1 MHSPTRIVA
10 QLLLALVAALALGGC
25 TSNAMIRS
33 SLVTMRDLADYD
45 RWSVD
50 CRIKAEAAG
59 KNPDRCLATASIE
72 KTKQYT
78 LFFIELDEQGRFF
91 DRRQINALMDYLQE
105 RRRLAEGRPSKD
117 EKTGCFATGDVSI
130 VTFVHGWRH
139 NASDD
144 DENVKVARETLKY
157 TALGE
162 QAPPHPN
169 PSACPREVIGV
180 YLGWRGLSTTTGLQA
195 SGDAWWKEPFY
206 FLWEYPSV
214 FERKNAAEDMA
225 VGSARELFSLLRTFQ
240 NRMNDAGGLDQR
252 CRESLASQRQRD
264 AEDVVTMFETYQC
277 KPVRLLIVGH
287 SFGGLIVYNAVAG
300 QLIDN
305 VTQGLDVVPGTGTCA
320 DARKGDALV
329 RSYAD
334 LILLINP
341 AFEGVRFEPL
351 HQAVSARARIEP
363 GGKGAFCPNQR
374 PVLVSVTSK
383 NDLATRFAFRFTRSS
398 LVNTQSMNSNFDD
411 DETSYIWR
419 EEAEAHKKTLG
430 HVRRYQTHL
439 LVGAG
444 RLVGDRS
451 PVRAKDRSGYEDG
464 LKAYCEGGGG
474 ADDDA
479 LENAMRLCVCG
490 KPAVFQ
496 ARQDAKD
503 MLCTLAAEEFNAARM
518 LVGEDLSSSSAKPWL
533 TPLPTRNDQQRQPAW
548 RHTFCGGATFVQRDI
563 YDDSER
569 FKDVGDGQLFV
580 RHSPSSPVWNVY
592 VDDPSIVDGH
602 GDLQKT
608 SFKTMIQ
615 QLYHITAVK
624 EYTRDTFRTFGMMAK
639 RRFDEKGC
647 SDANIRTDLWWNA
660 AGRVGAGN

>member
-1 MHSPTRIVA
+1 MFSPMRMVVR
-10 QLLLALVAALALGGC
+10 LVLALVAALALGGC
-25 TSNAMIRS
+25 TPNAMIRS
-33 SLVTMRDLADYD
+33 SLVTTPDLADYE
-45 RWSVD
+45 RWSAD

-59 KNPDRCLATASIE
+59 KDPTLCQTTASIE
-72 KTKQYT
+72 KTEAYT

-91 DRRQINALMDYLQE
+91 DRRQIDALMDYLQE
-105 RRRLAEGRPSKD
+105 RRRLGEAKD
-117 EKTGCFATGDVSI
+117 PPKNGKCFATGDVSI

-139 NASDD
+139 NASYD
-144 DENVKVARETLKY
+144 DENVNIARETLAY

-214 FERKNAAEDMA
+214 WERKNTAEDMA

-240 NRMNDAGGLDQR
+240 NRMNDARELDTR
-252 CRESLASQRQRD
+252 CEKSRQSQRD
-264 AEDVVTMFETYQC
+264 AGAGDVADMFATYQC

-305 VTQGLDVVPGTGTCA
+305 VTQGLDVLASA
-320 DARKGDALV
+320 DNCSDAGRGDALV

-351 HQAVSARARIEP
+351 HQAVSARARVAP
-363 GGKGAFCPNQR
+363 GGKGAFCPSQR
-374 PVLVSVTSK
+374 PVLVAVTSK

-398 LVNTQSMNSNFDD
+398 FVNTKSMNPNFGD
-411 DETSYIWR
+411 DETGYIWR
-419 EEAEAHKKTLG
+419 EETEAHKNTLG

-444 RLVGDRS
+444 RLVGARS
-451 PVRAKDRSGYEDG
+451 PVKAKDRSGYEDG
-464 LKAYCEGGGG
+464 LKAYCDDATTAGG
-474 ADDDA
+474 DA
-479 LENAMRLCVCG
+479 LENAMRRCVCG
-490 KPAVFQ
+490 EPAVFQ
-496 ARQDAKD
+496 ASQDRDKN
-503 MLCTLAAEEFNAARM
+503 MLCTLATEEANAARM
-518 LVGEDLSSSSAKPWL
+518 LVGEDLKPWL
-533 TPLPTRNDQQRQPAW
+533 TPLPAGSGNPRQPAW
-548 RHTFCGGATFVQRDI
+548 RHTFCGGATFVQRDS
-563 YDDSER
+563 YDASER
-569 FKDVGDGQLFV
+569 FNEPGKEQLFV
-580 RHSPSSPVWNVY
+580 PHSPSSPVWNVY
-592 VDDPSIVDGH
+592 VDDKTIVDGH

-608 SFKTMIQ
+608 SFRTMIQ

-624 EYTRDTFRTFGMMAK
+624 EYTRDTFRTFGAMAK
-639 RRFDEKGC
+639 RRFEATGC
-647 SDANIRTDLWWNA
+647 SDANILTNLWWNA
-660 AGRVGAGN
+660 AGRVGSGN

>member
-1 MHSPTRIVA
+1 MHSPTRSVVR
-10 QLLLALVAALALGGC
+10 LLLALVAALALGGC
-25 TSNAMIRS
+25 TPNAMIRS
-33 SLVTMRDLADYD
+33 SLVTTRDLADYD
-45 RWSVD
+45 RWHDD
-50 CRIKAEAAG
+50 CRSKAEAAG
-59 KNPDRCLATASIE
+59 KNPDLCRTTASIE
-72 KTKQYT
+72 RTKAYT

-91 DRRQINALMDYLQE
+91 DRRQIDALIGYLQE
-105 RRRLAEGRPSKD
+105 RRRLAEGTPSYD

-139 NASDD
+139 NASYD
-144 DENVKVARETLKY
+144 DENVKVARETLAY

-214 FERKNAAEDMA
+214 LERKNTAEDMA

-240 NRMNDAGGLDQR
+240 NRINDARGLDARCKESQKSQRDAGGD
-252 CRESLASQRQRD
+252 
-264 AEDVVTMFETYQC
+264 DVETMFATYQC

-305 VTQGLDVVPGTGTCA
+305 VTQGLDVVPTAGSCK
-320 DARKGDALV
+320 DAEKGDALV

-351 HQAVSARARIEP
+351 HQAVSARARVAP

-374 PVLVSVTSK
+374 PVLVAVTSR
-383 NDLATRFAFRFTRSS
+383 NDFATRVAFRFTRSS
-398 LVNTQSMNSNFDD
+398 LVNTKSMNSNFGD
-411 DETSYIWR
+411 DETGYIWH
-419 EEAEAHKKTLG
+419 EEAEAHKNTIG

-439 LVGAG
+439 LIGAG
-444 RLVGDRS
+444 RLVGAHS
-451 PVRAKDRSGYEDG
+451 PVKAKDRSGYEDG
-464 LKAYCEGGGG
+464 LKAYCEDAAAAGG
-474 ADDDA
+474 DA
-479 LENAMRLCVCG
+479 LENAMRKCVCG
-490 KPAVFQ
+490 GQAVVQ
-496 ARQDAKD
+496 AEPGSKD

-518 LVGEDLSSSSAKPWL
+518 LVGEDLNGSPAKPWL
-533 TPLPTRNDQQRQPAW
+533 TPLSAGNDKSRRPAW
-548 RHTFCGGATFVQRDI
+548 RHTFCGGATFVQRNI

-569 FKDVGDGQLFV
+569 FQEIGDGQLFV

-592 VDDPSIVDGH
+592 VDDPTIVDGH

-624 EYTRDTFRTFGMMAK
+624 EYTRDTFRTFGAMAK
-639 RRFDEKGC
+639 RRFAETEC